1 MADPVSNPEERLRRT
16 LGDGLRTAEPLRPHT
31 TFRIG
36 GPADFFYPAR
46 SPESLVA
53 ALRAGHELGLPV
65 FLLGGGSNLLV
76 SDAGLRGLVV
86 RNACEEVE
94 FEGAVARVGCGTDF
108 LGFIERCRDRS
119 LAGLEFAAGIPGSLG
134 GALYGNAGCYGRDI
148 GSHVLECTH
157 ATPDGATVETRPA
170 AWYEFGYRD
179 SRLKR
184 DPRVL
189 LSCRLRLSP
198 GEREAIQCEMDEKL
212 EVRRRKHP
220 DWRTEPTAGSY
231 FKNLPPEWQP
241 PGAKHSP
248 GTRRVAAGQ
257 LLEECGCRGL
267 RVGGAMVFAK
277 HANIIVNTGQASAAD
292 VLALAEEMK
301 SRVRERFGVTLEE
314 EVVFLGE
321 RPAASTGS

>member
-1 MADPVSNPEERLRRT
+1 MADPATNLEERLRRA
-16 LGDGLRTAEPLRPHT
+16 LGDGLRTDEPLRHHT

-36 GPADFFYPAR
+36 GPADFFYVAT
-46 SPESLVA
+46 SPERLVA

-94 FEGAVARVGCGTDF
+94 FEGTVARVGCGADF
-108 LGFIERCRDRS
+108 LGFIERCRDHS
-119 LAGLEFAAGIPGSLG
+119 LAGLEFAAGIPGTIG
-134 GALYGNAGCYGRDI
+134 GALYGNAGCYGLDL
-148 GSHVLECTH
+148 GSHVIDCTH
-157 ATPDGATVETRPA
+157 VTPDGATVETRPA
-170 AWYEFGYRD
+170 AWYEFAYRD

-189 LSCRLRLSP
+189 LSCRLQLAP
-198 GEREAIQCEMDEKL
+198 GEGSAIQRVMDEKL
-212 EVRRRKHP
+212 EIRRVKHP
-220 DWRTEPTAGSY
+220 DWRSEPTAGSY
-231 FKNLPPEWQP
+231 FKNLPPDWQL

-267 RVGGAMVFAK
+267 RVGDALVFAK
-277 HANIIVNTGQASAAD
+277 HANIIVNAGRATAAD
-292 VLALAEEMK
+292 VLALAETMK

-314 EVVFLGE
+314 EVVFLGA
-321 RPAASTGS
+321 RPASGGAS